1 MIRRALALGLLA
13 SALAACGGRDAR
25 DTPSGPVPVRGGGST
40 APAPAGPP
48 VNPLEGEGPPPACAV
63 VVDHDER
70 HYTPGGLY
78 APHLNDAAPEV
89 ELDVSGIPEPVPR
102 AEPRSRYG
110 NRSPYT
116 VLGREY
122 RVLPTARGYS
132 ERGVASWYGT
142 KFHGRQTS
150 SLERY
155 DMCSFSAAHKSLPL
169 PSYVRVTNLDNGLSV
184 VVRVNDRG
192 PFHAGRIIDLS
203 YAAAVRLQMTQ
214 AGTARVHV
222 EAIDVGEAP
231 AGAVAATPA
240 PPPAPRPA
248 APPRPTDAVP
258 PGSPRHAGTPVPAT
272 RAPAPAATAAGPGW
286 LQVGSYA
293 ERDNARAVRER
304 LRAAGVRDVVL
315 QDARVDGRRVWRVRI
330 GPLRA
335 GEAPAIAERVVS
347 LGLPRPRLLAD

>member
-1 MIRRALALGLLA
+1 MIRRVLALGLLA

-25 DTPSGPVPVRGGGST
+25 DTPSGPVPVRGGGSA

-102 AEPRSRYG
+102 AEPRARYG

-116 VLGREY
+116 VLGRQY
-122 RVLPTARGYS
+122 RVLETARGYS

-231 AGAVAATPA
+231 AGAAAARPSA
-240 PPPAPRPA
+240 APRPSA
-248 APPRPTDAVP
+248 AVP
-258 PGSPRHAGTPVPAT
+258 PGSPRHAGALPPPRTA
-272 RAPAPAATAAGPGW
+272 APAPARAPAAAGPGW

-315 QDARVDGRRVWRVRI
+315 QDARVEGRRVWRVRI

-335 GEAPAIAERVVS
+335 GEAGAIAERVVS

>member
-1 MIRRALALGLLA
+1 MIRRAVALALLA
-13 SALAACGGRDAR
+13 SALAACGGNDVRES
-25 DTPSGPVPVRGGGST
+25 PSGPVPVRGGGSA

-78 APHLNDAAPEV
+78 APHLEDAAPEV
-89 ELDVSGIPEPVPR
+89 ELDVSGLPEPVPR
-102 AEPRSRYG
+102 AEPRARYG

-116 VLGREY
+116 VLGRQY
-122 RVLPTARGYS
+122 RVLDTARGYA

-231 AGAVAATPA
+231 AGASA
-240 PPPAPRPA
+240 PPPPPAVRP
-248 APPRPTDAVP
+248 PTAVP
-258 PGSPRHAGTPVPAT
+258 PGSPRHAGALPPPPQ
-272 RAPAPAATAAGPGW
+272 RAPGPAAAGLSGPGW

-304 LRAAGVRDVVL
+304 LRAGGVRDVEL

-335 GEAPAIAERVVS
+335 GQAPAIAERVVS